1 MSDKVS
7 KVTKLEFDTTEEG
20 ENRLVCTA
28 DFHIHSIKKF
38 LVIPTVYGD
47 VPRFTL
53 VTSALSLAV
62 SMAAS
67 HLAKSHRM
75 EHPQDEVVLEES
87 QRIAPGA
94 HNGDWGY
101 PHLSEERAARLD
113 MATSIEIHSFHRL
126 DTERL
131 EYILTGVFI
140 KVFIN
145 GLAYR
150 GYGHEGKPFNDQIN
164 EALLTALDS
173 RRVED
178 GNS

>member
-7 KVTKLEFDTTEEG
+7 KVTKFEFGTTDKG
-20 ENRLVCTA
+20 EPQLVCTA
-28 DFHIHSIKKF
+28 DFHIPAIKKF

-67 HLAKSHRM
+67 WLAKGNRL
-75 EHPQDEVVLEES
+75 EHPRDEMVLEES
-87 QRIAPGA
+87 HRIAPGA
-94 HNGDWGY
+94 HNGVWGY
-101 PHLSEERAARLD
+101 PDLSEERATRLD
-113 MATSIEIHSFHRL
+113 MATSIEIHSFHRP

-131 EYILTGVFI
+131 EYVLTGVFA
-140 KVFIN
+140 KVWIN

-150 GYGHEGKPFNDQIN
+150 GYGHEGKPFNEQIN

-173 RRVED
+173 RRCED
-178 GNS
+178 L